1 MKYNVFFKVEEN
13 MADAYIM
20 CHYVNTIAKILTS
33 EKFYIIR
40 DAKSE
45 DLFKTMIELCNEYTY
60 LDSLSFCWSNV
71 YANSS
76 WEFVKTTE
84 TDAIPNKYKIGDEL
98 YDVDIA
104 LNENGEVDLLV
115 NYVKKVSTNNYI
127 NNAYNIKV
135 ELDKLLREYKNN
147 LKISKLPKES
157 FLQRIKR
164 ILAWWKGQK

>member
-13 MADAYIM
+13 MVDAYIM
-20 CHYVNTIAKILTS
+20 CHYVNTIKKTLTS

-45 DLFKTMIELCNEYTY
+45 DLFGAMMELCNEHTY
-60 LDSLSFCWSNV
+60 LDDFSFHWSNV
-71 YANSS
+71 YTNSS
-76 WEFVKTTE
+76 WEFIKTTE

-104 LNENGEVDLLV
+104 LNENGEVDLV
-115 NYVKKVSTNNYI
+115 VDYVKKVSTNNYYI
-127 NNAYNIKV
+127 NNAHTIKV

-147 LKISKLPKES
+147 LKNSKLPKGS
-157 FLQRIKR
+157 LLQRIKR
-164 ILAWWKGQK
+164 VLTW